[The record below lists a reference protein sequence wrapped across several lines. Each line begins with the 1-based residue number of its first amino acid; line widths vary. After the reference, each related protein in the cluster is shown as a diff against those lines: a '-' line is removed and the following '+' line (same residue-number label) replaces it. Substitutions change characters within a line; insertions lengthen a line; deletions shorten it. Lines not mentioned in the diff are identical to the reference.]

1 MSNGRDELQEQVSAL
16 AGRHEVP
23 GVAVGVYVGG
33 EESYAFH
40 GVTSVENPLEVDA
53 GTLFE
58 FGSTG
63 KTFTAVA
70 LMRLVD
76 RGTLELDAPV
86 RTYVPELRLRDE
98 EVARS
103 VTVLQLLN
111 HTAGWDGDDFED
123 TGEGD
128 DALARYVEHMADL
141 AQVTPLGAGVSYNNA
156 SLSLAGRVIEKLTGG
171 TYEQA
176 IAELI
181 FEPLGLE
188 HSFFFRS
195 DIMIRRFAVGHH
207 RSADGSITVSRGSF
221 PRASAPGG
229 GISSNAEDQI
239 SWARF
244 HLSGGKARDGSEIVP
259 ESLIRSMQEPTV
271 RMPGS
276 ALGDAV
282 GISWLLRDVDDER
295 VVSHGG
301 STIGQYSIFEMVP
314 ARDFALISLT
324 NSGPN
329 GTELNEELRRWA
341 FEHYLGIVE
350 RDPEPVPMDEDA
362 LSEYVGTYETIA
374 SVCEITIADGGLA
387 LTTKSKPA
395 ALEQLGEDPEEDEP
409 PMPLGLLAGPGDR
422 YVVREGPYKGMKG
435 YFLRDAPA
443 GIWAV
448 HVGGRIATRA
458 DGP

>member
-1 MSNGRDELQEQVSAL
+1 MSMGLDELQEQVSAL
-16 AGRHEVP
+16 AQRFEVP
-23 GVAVGVYVGG
+23 GVAVGVYREG

-53 GTLFE
+53 NTLFE

-70 LMRLVD
+70 MLRLVD
-76 RGTLELDAPV
+76 SGKLDLEAPV

-111 HTAGWDGDDFED
+111 HTAGWDGDDFEN

-141 AQVTPLGAGVSYNNA
+141 AQVTPLGAAVSYNNA

-176 IAELI
+176 IAGLT

-195 DIMIRRFAVGHH
+195 DIMTRRFAVGHH
-207 RSADGSITVSRGSF
+207 RSLDGTVTVSRGSF
-221 PRASAPGG
+221 SRASAPGG

-244 HLSGGKARDGSEIVP
+244 HLSGGKARDGSQVVP

-282 GISWLLRDVDDER
+282 GISWLLREADGER

-324 NSGPN
+324 NCGPN
-329 GTELNEELRRWA
+329 GDEFNEELLRWA

-350 RDPEPVPMDEDA
+350 QEPEPVPVDDDA
-362 LSEYVGTYETIA
+362 LAGYVGTYETIA
-374 SVCEITIADGGLA
+374 SVCEITIADGGLS
-387 LTTKSKPA
+387 LTTKAKPGV
-395 ALEQLGEDPEEDEP
+395 LEQLGEDPEEDEP
-409 PMPLGLLAGPGDR
+409 PLSLGMLAGPGDR
-422 YVVREGPYKGMKG
+422 YVVSEGRAKGMKG
-435 YFLRDAPA
+435 CFLRDSAA
-443 GIWAV
+443 GIWAI
-448 HVGGRIATRA
+448 HVGGRIATRSR
-458 DGP
+458 